1 MGLFDGAIDRQGRHQ
16 ADRRAAGG
24 CDRSHLQQQR
34 GGQYRNLYPAAS
46 ALPGAARAAPGQAI
60 ARAPPGIRIPRA
72 QRRRS
77 HRRQL
82 PGEDVWQMRQRGG
95 CRGGIPRLR
104 SSAHALHL
112 EQHALG
118 VPGQPSPAR
127 GAGDRQ
133 EDGSRGRPQERLQSG
148 NSTSAI
154 ASGGGE
160 EVEERR
166 VFDDYSVDS
175 KRMALWTAM
184 VSGYALHGHSRQAL
198 ELYQRFLSVSSE
210 PPDTVMLLSAITA
223 CSSAEFLDDGRAIHA
238 QISSRELDHHT
249 HLGNGLVNM
258 YGRCKEL
265 HRARKAF
272 EKITAK
278 NLVSW
283 NVIIGAYAQEGHR
296 GHAMELFQRMD
307 PEGVAADAV
316 TFLHVLD
323 ACGGVEAAGDVR
335 RIHKKLE
342 LSGLEWDVFVASSL
356 VNAYGKCG
364 CLAEAKRVFD
374 TMPLKNTVTMTSM
387 LAAYAQH
394 GLGEEALEIY
404 REMESQGRKADR
416 VTFISALDAC
426 SSIGALSQGRAIHS
440 RLLVSGIIQQPDVVL
455 GTALL
460 NMYGRCGVLDAAKS
474 LFDGMADKNT
484 ITWNAL
490 MGSYAQWGY
499 GKEALNLYHSMDAQ
513 PNSLTFLA
521 MLTACSTVGALLQG
535 RAAHARLAPA
545 GFEKEVEVGVAL
557 VNMYGKCGSLED
569 ALGTFAKLERK
580 TVVTW
585 TVAMLALAH
594 HGEFRET
601 LRLFTEMELDG
612 VAPDSVALLAALF
625 ACSHSGKLKEGRSYF
640 TNMIQD
646 YGVSPT
652 LAHYDCVVDLLC
664 RTGLLGR
671 AEELIDSMPFEPSA
685 VTWTTLLA
693 ACRTHSTLYDKAKVA
708 ADKALETEPH
718 NAGIYF
724 ALSYMYSGVRT
735 YRQERLNVSD
745 KLNSIQRQVGRC
757 FIETRNQ
764 IHEIVAGETA
774 AHPYAAAVD
783 EELHRLNIELTIE
796 RGCKVEEKNHSAKRA
811 VVLGLVSTLPGTTI
825 RVVKNLKLCADCH
838 HAIKLFSKIRGRR
851 IIVRDYVEFH
861 HIEKGVC
868 SCDGR
873 KPALGLGL
881 DCLVAPPTHIPGTL
895 W

>member
-1 MGLFDGAIDRQGRHQ
+1 
-16 ADRRAAGG
+16 
-24 CDRSHLQQQR
+24 
-34 GGQYRNLYPAAS
+34 
-46 ALPGAARAAPGQAI
+46 
-60 ARAPPGIRIPRA
+60 
-72 QRRRS
+72 
-77 HRRQL
+77 
-82 PGEDVWQMRQRGG
+82 
-95 CRGGIPRLR
+95 
-104 SSAHALHL
+104 
-112 EQHALG
+112 
-118 VPGQPSPAR
+118 
-127 GAGDRQ
+127 
-133 EDGSRGRPQERLQSG
+133 
-148 NSTSAI
+148 
-154 ASGGGE
+154 
-160 EVEERR
+160 
-166 VFDDYSVDS
+166 
-175 KRMALWTAM
+175 
-184 VSGYALHGHSRQAL
+184 
-198 ELYQRFLSVSSE
+198 
-210 PPDTVMLLSAITA
+210 MLLSAITA

-374 TMPLKNTVTMTSM
+374 AMPLKNT
-387 LAAYAQH
+387 
-394 GLGEEALEIY
+394 
-404 REMESQGRKADR
+404 
-416 VTFISALDAC
+416 
-426 SSIGALSQGRAIHS
+426 
-440 RLLVSGIIQQPDVVL
+440 QPDVVL

-460 NMYGRCGVLDAAKS
+460 NMYGRCGVLGAAKS

-521 MLTACSTVGALLQG
+521 VLTACSTVGALLQG

-601 LRLFTEMELDG
+601 LRLFTEMELEG

-757 FIETRNQ
+757 FIETRDQ